1 MGHEFGRKWRKYR
14 FEQRTYWPVHF
25 GKCYAKKL
33 TIMRLWDGSFF
44 GQRTKK
50 ISGLAMVL
58 HKDYGALIP
67 RMEELLAE
75 LDRLQ
80 LPMIAVHV
88 DLALSN
94 LKELVAGSAV
104 GEQSDQN

>member
-1 MGHEFGRKWRKYR
+1 MLNFNHHAFMGRYVFRITH
-14 FEQRTYWPVHF
+14 
-25 GKCYAKKL
+25 
-33 TIMRLWDGSFF
+33 
-44 GQRTKK
+44 KK

-58 HKDYGALIP
+58 HEDYGALIP

-80 LPMIAVHV
+80 LPLIAVHV

-94 LKELVAGSAV
+94 LKELVAGCAV
-104 GEQSDQN
+104 GEKSDQN